1 MNVKTINKAVRENRT
16 LFARGQFRAY
26 RVTGARSRSGKK
38 ELNIVFGVIDGKP
51 HSAWVPVRGFSM
63 VVEPKDGSIM

>member
-1 MNVKTINKAVRENRT
+1 MNVKGINSAVRSGKS

-26 RVTGARSRSGKK
+26 RVIGARSRGGRK

-51 HSAWVPVRGFSM
+51 HKAWVPVRGFAM
-63 VVEPKDGSIM
+63 VVEAKDGSII